1 MLCAF
6 LNLHAQ
12 VYSDESIDTSEDVVS
27 SFQVPGDNHLTHET
41 YCLIL
46 GVSTNFFGF
55 GDKVNVQVDFG
66 EKTSAWKGGNENFL
80 VDDEGKRIKF
90 NSMIDAM
97 NYLAQFG
104 WKFMDA
110 YAISIG
116 NKRVYHWLMKKDI
129 MFGEDASE
137 GIKQK
142 RDFEKNK
149 TKEKKDKPK
158 SEVSNSNSFDSIYE

>member
-1 MLCAF
+1 M
-6 LNLHAQ
+6 
-12 VYSDESIDTSEDVVS
+12 
-27 SFQVPGDNHLTHET
+27 
-41 YCLIL
+41 
-46 GVSTNFFGF
+46 

-80 VDDEGKRIKF
+80 VDDAGKRIKF

-97 NYLAQFG
+97 NYLAKFG

-116 NKRVYHWLMKKDI
+116 NKRVYHWLMKKNI
-129 MFGEDASE
+129 AYGEDASE

-142 RDFEKNK
+142 RDFDKNK
-149 TKEKKDKPK
+149 DKEKKDKVK
-158 SEVSNSNSFDSIYE
+158 SQDSDNGQFDSIYQ